1 MNQFQMSEDQ
11 AHSLC
16 DLKIG
21 KIQSNFDNQNLIKVW
36 PSSQIVYMEKK
47 FFEFLKDKSND
58 IYENSI
64 TESGMISAS
73 YIEQAIQR

>member
-1 MNQFQMSEDQ
+1 MT
-11 AHSLC
+11 
-16 DLKIG
+16 K
-21 KIQSNFDNQNLIKVW
+21 QSNSLYRK
-36 PSSQIVYMEKK
+36 S
-47 FFEFLKDKSND
+47 FFEFLKDKSNE